1 MFVNNLFMG
10 ESGNVSA
17 TDKFRQ
23 VFQVD
28 RKKTKIK
35 DRLDEVNEIIEADD
49 FFTDYF
55 DNIYNSHITESSA
68 LSENNNVCQMLS
80 SMADYLMMSDESKE
94 MNRQEDVTYVFSD
107 EDLEKKM
114 RREDFDKVKHIEVVS
129 RPQQRNDYKLPKQK
143 ITEVDLKED
152 SYLGGILRDY
162 QLMLD
167 QIETKMGTMSK
178 GYRML
183 SNHKHD
189 VKDSMI
195 LAKNMLRGVW
205 GENCNPKYP
214 QPAKEYNF
222 FDFTDKN
229 TVKALLSMNKS
240 LDENISLWMA
250 VNDFENVVKKAGLKD
265 YEFALFKALKAGY
278 TPKDIE
284 DLTTLN
290 IFTTYKIRL
299 NIIKKVVAVG
309 EHYDYADTDYKK
321 IINLK
326 RKKQELRG
334 NLNGTRSI
342 ERNEEWI

>member
-80 SMADYLMMSDESKE
+80 NMADYLMMSDESKE
-94 MNRQEDVTYVFSD
+94 MNRQEDVTYVFS
-107 EDLEKKM
+107 EKDLEKKM
-114 RREDFDKVKHIEVVS
+114 RREDFDMVKQVEIVS
-129 RPQQRNDYKLPKQK
+129 KPNKKNDYTLPKQK
-143 ITEVDLKED
+143 ITKSDLKED
-152 SYLGGILRDY
+152 SYLGGVLRDY
-162 QLMLD
+162 QLLLD
-167 QIETKMGTMSK
+167 TIELKMHTMSQ

-189 VKDSMI
+189 VKDNMI

-214 QPAKEYNF
+214 QPAKEYDF
-222 FDFTDKN
+222 FDFTDRN
-229 TVKALLSMNKS
+229 TVKELLSMNKS
-240 LDENISLWMA
+240 FDDNISLWMT
-250 VNDFENVVKKAGLKD
+250 VCDFEKVVEKANLED
-265 YEFALFKALKAGY
+265 YEWALFKLLKNGF

-284 DLTTLN
+284 DLTTINTYVIYN
-290 IFTTYKIRL
+290 IRTQIV
-299 NIIKKVVAVG
+299 KKVVSVG
-309 EHYDYADTDYKK
+309 EHYDYEDSVNKK
-321 IINLK
+321 VINLK
-326 RKKQELRG
+326 REKQKLRR
-334 NLNGTRSI
+334 NLNGTRSF
-342 ERNEEWI
+342 ERNEEWF

>member
-1 MFVNNLFMG
+1 MG
-10 ESGNVSA
+10 LPIPLKFFSMSLKALLDLEFFLELIGLVTIVQASLTTFASFLALALTFLPCLLASNIEPSLDPIAPPATPPAIPPTGPSVEPRAPPIKEPAAEPTFLPRFLEFPVSA
-17 TDKFRQ
+17 P
-23 VFQVD
+23 
-28 RKKTKIK
+28 I
-35 DRLDEVNEIIEADD
+35 A
-49 FFTDYF
+49 
-55 DNIYNSHITESSA
+55 A
-68 LSENNNVCQMLS
+68 PP
-80 SMADYLMMSDESKE
+80 MA
-94 MNRQEDVTYVFSD
+94 
-107 EDLEKKM
+107 
-114 RREDFDKVKHIEVVS
+114 
-129 RPQQRNDYKLPKQK
+129 LPKQK

-167 QIETKMGTMSK
+167 QIETKMRTMSK

-189 VKDSMI
+189 VKDNMI

-222 FDFTDKN
+222 FDFTDEN
-229 TVKALLSMNKS
+229 TVKELLSMNKS
-240 LDENISLWMA
+240 FDENISLWMA

-284 DLTTLN
+284 DLTRLN

-326 RKKQELRG
+326 REKQKLRG